1 MENQTQVPYI
11 VHEGIVVRLERQLK
25 RMWIAIII
33 AVVALLGCN
42 VAWLLYLNQYDFQS
56 YDYDVSTVGGGN
68 ANFIGQDGDIYNGTG
83 ESETQGSEEEKRQV
97 KRHGDKTQEEVTA
110 CPSMNCPTARLHIS

>member
-25 RMWIAIII
+25 RMWIAIIV

-56 YDYDVSTVGGGN
+56 YEVEYT
-68 ANFIGQDGDIYNGTG
+68 QDGRGVNIIGSENGVEIYGT
-83 ESETQGSEEEKRQV
+83 EATSETQ
-97 KRHGDKTQEEVTA
+97 
-110 CPSMNCPTARLHIS
+110 N

>member
-1 MENQTQVPYI
+1 MENHTQVPYI

-25 RMWIAIII
+25 RMWIAIIV

-42 VAWLLYLNQYDFQS
+42 VAWLLYINQYDFQS
-56 YDYDVSTVGGGN
+56 YDYDVATVGGGN

-83 ESETQGSEEEKRQV
+83 ESETQGS
-97 KRHGDKTQEEVTA
+97 
-110 CPSMNCPTARLHIS
+110 